1 METRANY
8 IMVGFFVLL
17 LAFGLLGFVLWLAKF
32 QFEQEFAR
40 YDIVFERTVTGLRE
54 GSAVRYSGV
63 NVGEVISVDLDPDR
77 PTAIRVTIEVQK
89 RTPVRGDSIATLE
102 LEGLTGGRYVQLTG
116 GSPSA
121 PPLEP
126 PPGRKLAEIP
136 AGSSSFEQV
145 LEGAP
150 EVLENVNILLLRA
163 QALLSERNLRNI
175 EQLVENLT
183 EVTGAIAENRDDIDK
198 LINDA
203 AMTMQNLRE
212 ATGSLESMA
221 GSLETNVQTLT
232 KRADSTLTAFESM
245 AGSIDRE
252 VTLTSKDARGLIAS
266 LQVTAKNLSGAT
278 SQLEAM
284 LKENREPIRD
294 FTNTG
299 LYELSNLLTEA
310 RDLIVVLNRVTTEVQ
325 RDPARFIFGDQQQG
339 YEAQPGYGGQQ

>member
-40 YDIVFERTVTGLRE
+40 YDIVFESAVTGLRE
-54 GSAVRYSGV
+54 GSAVRYRGV
-63 NVGEVISVDLDPDR
+63 RVGEVTSVDLDPDR

-89 RTPVRGDSIATLE
+89 RTPVRSDSVATLE
-102 LEGLTGGRYVQLTG
+102 LEGLTGGRYVQLSG

-126 PPGRKLAEIP
+126 PAQNRRAEIP
-136 AGSSSFEQV
+136 PGHSSFEQV
-145 LEGAP
+145 LEDAP
-150 EVLENVNILLLRA
+150 EVLENVNVLLLRA
-163 QALLSERNLRNI
+163 QALLSDENLHNI
-175 EQLVENLT
+175 ERLIGNMGDITQSIADNRGNVE
-183 EVTGAIAENRDDIDK
+183 K
-198 LINDA
+198 LIADA
-203 AMTMQNLRE
+203 ALTMENLRE
-212 ATGSLESMA
+212 ATGDLESMA
-221 GSLETNVQTLT
+221 SSLQTNVTTLT
-232 KRADSTLTAFESM
+232 ERADTTLAAFETM

-266 LQVTAKNLSGAT
+266 LEVTAGNLSGAT
-278 SQLEAM
+278 KELEAM
-284 LKENREPIRD
+284 LAENREPIRD

-310 RDLIVVLNRVTTEVQ
+310 RELVVVLNRVTTEVQ

-339 YEAQPGYGGQQ
+339 YEAQQGYGAQ

>member
-8 IMVGFFVLL
+8 IMVGSFVLL

-40 YDIVFERTVTGLRE
+40 YDIVFESTVTGLKE

-63 NVGEVISVDLDPDR
+63 GVGEVVFVDLDPAR
-77 PTAIRVTIEVQK
+77 PTAIRVTIEIQK
-89 RTPVRGDSIATLE
+89 RTPVRSDSVATLE

-116 GSPSA
+116 GSPDA

-126 PPGRKLAEIP
+126 PPGRKVIEIP

-150 EVLENVNILLLRA
+150 EMLENVNILLLRA
-163 QALLSERNLRNI
+163 QALLSDTNLKNFEKLI
-175 EQLVENLT
+175 ANLT
-183 EVTGAIAENRDDIDK
+183 EVTGAIAENRDNIDN
-198 LINDA
+198 LIANA
-203 AMTMQNLRE
+203 AVTMENLRE
-212 ATGSLESMA
+212 ATGSLETMA
-221 GSLETNVQTLT
+221 GSMETNVQRLAD
-232 KRADSTLTAFESM
+232 RADSTLTAFEGM

-266 LQVTAKNLSGAT
+266 LQKTVKNMTSATAE
-278 SQLEAM
+278 LEAM
-284 LKENREPIRD
+284 LAENREPIRD
-294 FTNTG
+294 FANTG
-299 LYELSNLLTEA
+299 LYELTNLLTEA
-310 RDLIVVLNRVTTEVQ
+310 RELIVVLNRVTTEVQ

-339 YEAQPGYGGQQ
+339 YEAQ

>member
-63 NVGEVISVDLDPDR
+63 RVGEVISVDLDPDR

-89 RTPVRGDSIATLE
+89 RTPVRADSLATLE

-116 GSPSA
+116 GSPAA
-121 PPLEP
+121 PALEP

-150 EVLENVNILLLRA
+150 EMLENVNVLLLRA
-163 QALLSERNLRNI
+163 QALLNERNLENI
-175 EQLVENLT
+175 EKLIGNLT
-183 EVTGAIAENRDDIDK
+183 EVTAAIAENRDNIEK
-198 LINDA
+198 LIGDA
-203 AMTMQNLRE
+203 ALTMENLRD
-212 ATGSLESMA
+212 ATGSLETMA
-221 GSLETNVQTLT
+221 GSLETNVQALT
-232 KRADSTLTAFESM
+232 ERADSTLSAFEDM

-252 VTLTSKDARGLIAS
+252 VTLTSGDARELIAS
-266 LQVTAKNLSGAT
+266 LQTTAGHLNGAT
-278 SQLEAM
+278 TQLEAM
-284 LKENREPIRD
+284 IAENREPIRD

-310 RDLIVVLNRVTTEVQ
+310 RELIVVLNRVTTEVQ

>member
-32 QFEQEFAR
+32 QFEEEFAR
-40 YDIVFERTVTGLRE
+40 YDIVFESTVTGLRE
-54 GSAVRYSGV
+54 GSAVRYRGV
-63 NVGEVISVDLDPDR
+63 RVGEVTSVDLDPDR

-89 RTPVRGDSIATLE
+89 RTPVRADSVATLE

-126 PPGRKLAEIP
+126 PAEDRRAEIP
-136 AGSSSFEQV
+136 PGHSSFEQV
-145 LEGAP
+145 LEDAP
-150 EVLENVNILLLRA
+150 EVLENVNVLLLRA
-163 QALLSERNLRNI
+163 QALLSDGNLRNI
-175 EQLVENLT
+175 EQLVGNLTQISAAIADNRGNVEKLIADAALTMENL
-183 EVTGAIAENRDDIDK
+183 RD
-198 LINDA
+198 
-203 AMTMQNLRE
+203 
-212 ATGSLESMA
+212 ATGNLESMA
-221 GSLETNVQTLT
+221 SSLQTNVKTLT
-232 KRADSTLTAFESM
+232 ARADSTLTAFESM

-252 VTLTSKDARGLIAS
+252 ITVTSKDARGLIAS
-266 LQVTAKNLSGAT
+266 LKETAGNLNGAT
-278 SQLEAM
+278 RELEAM
-284 LKENREPIRD
+284 LAENREPIRD

-310 RDLIVVLNRVTTEVQ
+310 RELIVVLNRVTTEVQ

-339 YEAQPGYGGQQ
+339 YEAEQGYGAQ

>member
-32 QFEQEFAR
+32 QFEQVYAR
-40 YDIVFERTVTGLRE
+40 YDIVFESAVTGLRE
-54 GSAVRYSGV
+54 GSPVRYNGV
-63 NVGEVISVDLDPDR
+63 GVGEVLSVDLDPDR

-89 RTPVRGDSIATLE
+89 RTPVRADSLATLE

-116 GSPSA
+116 GSPTA

-126 PPGRKLAEIP
+126 LSEDRLAEIP
-136 AGSSSFEQV
+136 AGHSSFEQV

-150 EVLENVNILLLRA
+150 EMLENVNLVLLRA
-163 QALLSERNLRNI
+163 QALMSDRNLKNI
-175 EQLVENLT
+175 EQLIGNLT
-183 EVTGAIAENRDDIDK
+183 EVTAAIAENRGNVER
-198 LINDA
+198 LIADA
-203 AMTMQNLRE
+203 AATMENLRE
-212 ATGSLESMA
+212 ATGSLETMA
-221 GSLETNVQTLT
+221 GSLQTNVQTLT
-232 KRADSTLTAFESM
+232 ARADSTLSSFQSM

-252 VTLTSKDARGLIAS
+252 VTATSKDARGLIAS
-266 LQVTAKNLSGAT
+266 LEKTSSHLSGAT

-284 LKENREPIRD
+284 LAENREPIRD

-299 LYELSNLLTEA
+299 LYELSTLLTEA
-310 RDLIVVLNRVTTEVQ
+310 RELIVVLNRITTEVQ

-339 YEAQPGYGGQQ
+339 YEAQ